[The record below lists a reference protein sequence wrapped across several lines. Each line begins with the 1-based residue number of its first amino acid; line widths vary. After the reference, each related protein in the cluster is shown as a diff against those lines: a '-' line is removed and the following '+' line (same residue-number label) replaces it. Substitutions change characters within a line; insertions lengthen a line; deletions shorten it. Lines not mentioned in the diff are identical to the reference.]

1 MTFTTSILQSILSY
15 LESAHY
21 LVIVLVV
28 VLIYIILR
36 EGLKR
41 AGEKHGYIAVGI
53 TSLIFGLLLYLH
65 LYLYAIADFL
75 VLALIGYF
83 SIRKDMIMAAREE
96 KRNIKIEAAREKV
109 RAKAGTKAAKKAKK
123 RSAK

>member
-1 MTFTTSILQSILSY
+1 M
-15 LESAHY
+15 
-21 LVIVLVV
+21 
-28 VLIYIILR
+28 LIYIILR

-41 AGEKHGYIAVGI
+41 AGEKHGYVAVAV
-53 TSLIFGLLLYLH
+53 TALIFGLLLYLH
-65 LYLYAIADFL
+65 LYLYALLDFL

-109 RAKAGTKAAKKAKK
+109 RTKAGTKTAKKAQKK
-123 RSAK
+123 RSTR